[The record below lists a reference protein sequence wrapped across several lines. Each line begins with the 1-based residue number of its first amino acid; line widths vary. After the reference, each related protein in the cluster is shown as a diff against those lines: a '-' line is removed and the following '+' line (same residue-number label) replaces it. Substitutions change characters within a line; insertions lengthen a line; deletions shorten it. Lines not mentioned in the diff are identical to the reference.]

1 MSMFNVIFD
10 VGANDGVD
18 GLGYA
23 LFNQNLKVYAFE
35 ANPDL
40 VNKINENKKIIEK
53 FTKIQLDNY
62 TIINKA
68 VSNFNGTS
76 NFYLSEYDLCSSLL
90 KYKFVKIKKEI
101 SCEVI
106 SLKSFCDD
114 IKVNNIIYL
123 HSDTQ
128 GSDLNVLKGLKEYKN
143 KVHAGVIE
151 TMIKKEDINYEG
163 ASSFDEFENFFNE
176 NNFII
181 TKKKFN
187 DYQNKEVNVY
197 FKNKSISKKDF
208 ISKNDFNRRFIQRI
222 INKKSNLKDK
232 IFMYYLKVFRFKN

>member
-1 MSMFNVIFD
+1 
-10 VGANDGVD
+10 
-18 GLGYA
+18 
-23 LFNQNLKVYAFE
+23 
-35 ANPDL
+35 
-40 VNKINENKKIIEK
+40 
-53 FTKIQLDNY
+53 
-62 TIINKA
+62 
-68 VSNFNGTS
+68 
-76 NFYLSEYDLCSSLL
+76 
-90 KYKFVKIKKEI
+90 
-101 SCEVI
+101 
-106 SLKSFCDD
+106 
-114 IKVNNIIYL
+114 
-123 HSDTQ
+123 
-128 GSDLNVLKGLKEYKN
+128 
-143 KVHAGVIE
+143 
-151 TMIKKEDINYEG
+151 MIKKEDINYEG